1 MKDAVIRVQG
11 RGAMGAEPDLVVLSF
26 TAHGRSMDY
35 ADAVGRATRSVE
47 SLRETVVE
55 HGVARTALKTV
66 QFGVETDYE
75 WDNDHRERRFR
86 GYVATHALRLVLDRT
101 HDAGAVLHAIAKGAP
116 GAEVRVSFEV
126 GDRQGFRQRLL
137 AAAVEAALENAA
149 TIARAAGMQLGPVLG
164 IEYGWTEVRYRSSL
178 NVDTMELSRL
188 AAPVL
193 SFEPEEVR
201 GEETVTLTCAI
212 GGPVEASR

>member
-11 RGAMGAEPDLVVLSF
+11 RGEAGAEPDLVVLSF
-26 TAHGRSMDY
+26 QASGRSGDY
-35 ADAVGRATRSVE
+35 ADAVARATRSVE
-47 SLRETVVE
+47 SLRGTLEE

-75 WDNDHRERRFR
+75 WDSDHRERRFR

-101 HDAGAVLHAIAKGAP
+101 HDAGKVLHAIAAGAP
-116 GAEVRVSFEV
+116 GVEVRVSFEV
-126 GDRQGFRQRLL
+126 GDRRGFRQRLL
-137 AAAVEAALENAA
+137 AAAVEAAHENAA
-149 TIARAAGMQLGPVLG
+149 TIARAAGVRLGPVLG
-164 IEYGWTEVRYRSSL
+164 IEYGWTEVRYSSSL

-188 AAPVL
+188 AAPVI
-193 SFEPEEVR
+193 SFEPDEVR

-212 GGPVEASR
+212 DGSVETAR